1 MGLSVF
7 ESVHWA
13 LSTLLEAAIV
23 FLAMRRQLFRRLP
36 FFTLYLWALVINE
49 VVMWSFYRF
58 TGFRSHASFSAY
70 WTMQAIQVTCRGVA
84 VYEVCRFLLRPYKGI
99 WRFCRPFLLAVAT
112 ALIVEAVFRTRE
124 RAHHLAATILAAESG
139 LELAIVAILLFGL
152 AFSRYYVVK
161 IDRFI
166 EWIGLGLGFYSAVQV
181 VNNTIL
187 QRWLVTYFPLWENF
201 RHFSFNIATI
211 CWGIA
216 LLKPLPALRPS
227 HTLLSSSEYESL
239 APEVTARL
247 RELNARLLEMW
258 K

>member
-13 LSTLLEAAIV
+13 LTALLEAIVV
-23 FLAMRRQLFRRLP
+23 FLAMRRHLFARLP
-36 FFTLYLWALVINE
+36 FFTLYLWAVVINE
-49 VVMWSFYRF
+49 AVMWSFYRF

-70 WTMQAIQVTCRGVA
+70 WTMQAIQVIFRGVA

-99 WRFCRPFLLAVAT
+99 WRFCRTFLLAVAAVL
-112 ALIVEAVFRTRE
+112 ALEAAFSARQT
-124 RAHHLAATILAAESG
+124 AHHVAAAILGGERG

-152 AFSRYYVVK
+152 AFSRYYNVK
-161 IDRFI
+161 IERFI
-166 EWIGLGLGFYSAVQV
+166 EWIGLGLGFYSALQV
-181 VNNTIL
+181 VNNTVL
-187 QRWLVTYFPLWENF
+187 QRWLVAYFPLWENF
-201 RHFSFNIATI
+201 RHFSFNIATV

-216 LLKPLPALRPS
+216 LLKPLPALQPS
-227 HTLLSSSEYESL
+227 HALLTNSEYESL